1 MGSSDIQPP
10 LHCGTCI
17 PYGLVALSFQ
27 PIAAALFSVRDTYI
41 AFPGSIFDNHFRV
54 PLLTCSL
61 GNKREQSPSVGF
73 LGASG
78 LASASIVYGL
88 GDPEFIHDGYTVGA
102 FEVQ

>member
-1 MGSSDIQPP
+1 MI
-10 LHCGTCI
+10 I
-17 PYGLVALSFQ
+17 IFVFPYSLAVSETSVNNLRAISLNQDQQVQDLTSAF
-27 PIAAALFSVRDTYI
+27 AACFANSY
-41 AFPGSIFDNHFRV
+41 
-54 PLLTCSL
+54 CSW
-61 GNKREQSPSVGF
+61 GGHVGF